1 MHLNISI
8 QLGLQI
14 ESMKNGQKLNEL
26 STLYL
31 IMNEKTVDKYKLLTT
46 DLLGAGSFAKV
57 YKGIDTTNNR
67 LVAIK
72 MLPK

>member
-14 ESMKNGQKLNEL
+14 ESMKNGQKLNDL

-46 DLLGAGSFAKV
+46 DLLGVGSFAKV

-67 LVAIK
+67 
-72 MLPK
+72 